1 LWTDSQSLFR
11 DGQPFIPVMGEM
23 HFTRYPAD
31 EWRDALLKMKAGGID
46 IVATYVF
53 WIHHEEEPGQWDWS
67 GRRSLRDFLK
77 LCKELDM
84 LALVRLGPWAHGEVR
99 NGGFPDWVQHADFWP
114 DKGAWKNRGTHPEFM
129 RLTTALYQQITA
141 QMQGLLWKDGGPVI
155 GVQHDNECGNLPY
168 LIALKKLARDC
179 GIDVPFYTMTGWN
192 NVPIPD
198 EGLLPLFGGY
208 ADGFW
213 MDDPSGMRKAFLFA
227 PIRDSGDMGAINGR
241 LTNIRPE
248 RNAKIQR
255 FPYLC
260 CEIGGGMPSSYRNRI
275 HVTPAEVASLALVKL
290 GEGNNLPGYYMYQGG
305 VNPEGK
311 LTTLNE
317 TTATGYPNDLPVK
330 DYDFGPLGAAGQAR
344 GHYFL
349 LRQQHLFLR
358 DFGPDLAR
366 MPAFFPELQPVTLDD
381 TETVRWNARSDGER
395 AFLFFNNHQR
405 YQQLPA
411 KEGVQFS
418 LGLKQGEQLIPR
430 QPVTLPSG
438 AYGFWPVNLDCAG
451 VRLDYATAQP
461 LCRLEADGEHWYFF
475 TAIEGIVPELAL
487 AGAEPVKVKAGTRIA
502 LSRKSPGG
510 TQVHFIV
517 LPPELGRQLWKL
529 PLAGR
534 GRVVLSPNTLL
545 HETSDHLT
553 LEVLEPASPGLAVFP
568 PVTGASVAGRALK
581 AERDGIFQRL
591 SFTGPAPETAVV
603 DCDPVR
609 SAATTTTT
617 LSAMDESAWSN
628 AAVWRVRVPQ
638 AVAARESLLRLHYV
652 GDVARIYGA
661 GKLVLDNF
669 YNGQPF
675 DIPLWRLTPVEL
687 ASLEI
692 HIMPLKPGQP
702 GRLPDAAADEAKSG
716 TAPPQ
721 VRAAE
726 ILRQRRIPLVFTGE
740 NPGIPA
746 KEPIN

>member
-1 LWTDSQSLFR
+1 
-11 DGQPFIPVMGEM
+11 
-23 HFTRYPAD
+23 
-31 EWRDALLKMKAGGID
+31 
-46 IVATYVF
+46 
-53 WIHHEEEPGQWDWS
+53 
-67 GRRSLRDFLK
+67 
-77 LCKELDM
+77 
-84 LALVRLGPWAHGEVR
+84 
-99 NGGFPDWVQHADFWP
+99 
-114 DKGAWKNRGTHPEFM
+114 
-129 RLTTALYQQITA
+129 
-141 QMQGLLWKDGGPVI
+141 
-155 GVQHDNECGNLPY
+155 
-168 LIALKKLARDC
+168 
-179 GIDVPFYTMTGWN
+179 
-192 NVPIPD
+192 
-198 EGLLPLFGGY
+198 
-208 ADGFW
+208 
-213 MDDPSGMRKAFLFA
+213 
-227 PIRDSGDMGAINGR
+227 
-241 LTNIRPE
+241 
-248 RNAKIQR
+248 
-255 FPYLC
+255 
-260 CEIGGGMPSSYRNRI
+260 
-275 HVTPAEVASLALVKL
+275 
-290 GEGNNLPGYYMYQGG
+290 
-305 VNPEGK
+305 
-311 LTTLNE
+311 
-317 TTATGYPNDLPVK
+317 
-330 DYDFGPLGAAGQAR
+330 
-344 GHYFL
+344 
-349 LRQQHLFLR
+349 
-358 DFGPDLAR
+358 
-366 MPAFFPELQPVTLDD
+366 
-381 TETVRWNARSDGER
+381 
-395 AFLFFNNHQR
+395 
-405 YQQLPA
+405 
-411 KEGVQFS
+411 
-418 LGLKQGEQLIPR
+418 
-430 QPVTLPSG
+430 
-438 AYGFWPVNLDCAG
+438 
-451 VRLDYATAQP
+451 
-461 LCRLEADGEHWYFF
+461 
-475 TAIEGIVPELAL
+475 
-487 AGAEPVKVKAGTRIA
+487 
-502 LSRKSPGG
+502 
-510 TQVHFIV
+510 
-517 LPPELGRQLWKL
+517 
-529 PLAGR
+529 
-534 GRVVLSPNTLL
+534 VVLSPNTLL